1 VIGTEMR
8 LFRPTAAQREL
19 VAGAQAVFADAAG
32 AGSGWRA
39 IADSGLL
46 GALVPEEAGGLGLAP
61 SDLALLTEEA
71 GCLLVRGPLVE
82 TAWMAVPALAA
93 VGAPAAGTL
102 AAVLAGEAL
111 ASAVDDTLRGPD
123 LDSAAVV
130 VVPGETG
137 DRVVDAAAL
146 GPLEPAAGADA
157 GERSWRAPHLDRT
170 AGIPVPAHGAG
181 ALALG
186 RLGGAA
192 YLLGVTRWLLET
204 SVAHATA
211 RTQFG
216 VPIGSFQAVRH
227 GLADVSVEL
236 EFARSAV
243 WAAAGEVEEQAASAG
258 EAVLA
263 AAVQA
268 RRAFALADRH
278 CLQVHGGLGF
288 TWEHPLHLYLKR
300 GQTVAARFGRSR
312 DLAAAL
318 GDQVLAAAR
327 SAGRSVPP
335 RPSI

>member
-1 VIGTEMR
+1 MR

-19 VAGAQAVFADAAG
+19 VDGARAVFAAAAG
-32 AGSGWRA
+32 DGPGWRA
-39 IADSGLL
+39 VAESGLL
-46 GALVPEEAGGLGLAP
+46 GALLPEDDGGLGLLP

-71 GCLLVRGPLVE
+71 GFLLVRGPLVE
-82 TAWMAVPALAA
+82 TAWMAVPGLAA
-93 VGAPAAGTL
+93 AGPSAAGTL

-123 LDSAAVV
+123 LHAAAVV

-137 DRVVDAAAL
+137 DLLLDAAAL
-146 GPLEPAAGADA
+146 GPLEPAATADPE
-157 GERSWRAPHLDRT
+157 GRFWRAPHLDRA
-170 AGIPVPAHGAG
+170 AGTPVPQDGVG

-216 VPIGSFQAVRH
+216 VPIGTFQAVRH
-227 GLADVSVEL
+227 ALADVCVEL

-243 WAAAGEVEEQAASAG
+243 WAAAVEVEQQSPSART
-258 EAVLA
+258 AVLA
-263 AAVQA
+263 AAVQT
-268 RRAFALADRH
+268 RRAFALADRQ
-278 CLQVHGGLGF
+278 CLQVHGGVGF
-288 TWEHPLHLYLKR
+288 TWEHPLHLHLKR

-318 GDQVLAAAR
+318 GDQELAAAR
-327 SAGRSVPP
+327 SAGPSVPP

>member
-1 VIGTEMR
+1 VIGAPMR

-19 VAGAQAVFADAAG
+19 VDGARAVFAAANG
-32 AGSGWRA
+32 WPAVAG
-39 IADSGLL
+39 SGLL
-46 GALVPEEAGGLGLAP
+46 GALLPEDDGGLGLAP

-71 GCLLVRGPLVE
+71 GFLLVRGPLVE
-82 TAWMAVPALAA
+82 TAWMAVPGLAA
-93 VGAPAAGTL
+93 AGPSAAGTL

-123 LDSAAVV
+123 LDAAVVV
-130 VVPGETG
+130 VVPGESG
-137 DRVVDAAAL
+137 DLLLDAAAL
-146 GPLEPAAGADA
+146 GPLEPAGSADPV
-157 GERSWRAPHLDRT
+157 ERSWLAPHLDSA
-170 AGIPVPAHGAG
+170 AGTPVPRDGAG

-211 RTQFG
+211 RRQFG

-227 GLADVSVEL
+227 ALADVCVEL

-243 WAAAGEVEEQAASAG
+243 WAAADEVQARTASARA
-258 EAVLA
+258 AVLA
-263 AAVQA
+263 AAVQS
-268 RRAFALADRH
+268 RRAFALADRQ
-278 CLQVHGGLGF
+278 CLQVHGGVGF
-288 TWEHPLHLYLKR
+288 TWAHPLHLHLKR

-318 GDQVLAAAR
+318 GDKVLADAR
-327 SAGRSVPP
+327 SAGPSVPP

>member
-1 VIGTEMR
+1 VIGAPMR

-19 VAGAQAVFADAAG
+19 VDGARAVFAAATG
-32 AGSGWRA
+32 DGPGRRA
-39 IADSGLL
+39 VAESGLL
-46 GALVPEEAGGLGLAP
+46 GALVPEDDGGLGLLP

-71 GCLLVRGPLVE
+71 GFLLVRGPLVE
-82 TAWMAVPALAA
+82 TAWMATPALAA
-93 VGAPAAGTL
+93 AGPSAAGTL

-123 LDSAAVV
+123 LDAAAVV

-137 DRVVDAAAL
+137 DLLLDAAAL
-146 GPLEPAAGADA
+146 GPLEPAATADPE
-157 GERSWRAPHLDRT
+157 GRFWRAPHLDRA
-170 AGIPVPAHGAG
+170 AGTPVPQDGAG

-216 VPIGSFQAVRH
+216 VPIGTFQAVRH
-227 GLADVSVEL
+227 GLADVCVEL

-243 WAAAGEVEEQAASAG
+243 WAAAVEVEQQSPSART
-258 EAVLA
+258 AVLA
-263 AAVQA
+263 AAVQT
-268 RRAFALADRH
+268 RRAFALADRQ
-278 CLQVHGGLGF
+278 CLQVHGGVGF
-288 TWEHPLHLYLKR
+288 TWEHPLHLHLKR

-318 GDQVLAAAR
+318 GDQVLVAAR
-327 SAGRSVPP
+327 SAGPSVPP

>member
-1 VIGTEMR
+1 MR

-19 VAGAQAVFADAAG
+19 VAGAQAVFAAAG
-32 AGSGWRA
+32 SRWQA
-39 IADSGLL
+39 IAESGLL
-46 GALVPEEAGGLGLAP
+46 GALLPEDDGGLGLLP

-71 GCLLVRGPLVE
+71 GYLLVRGPLVE

-93 VGAPAAGTL
+93 AGAPSTGTL
-102 AAVLAGEAL
+102 AKVLAGEGL

-130 VVPGETG
+130 VVAGETG
-137 DRVVDAAAL
+137 DRLVDAAAL
-146 GPLEPAAGADA
+146 GPLEPAATADPD
-157 GERSWRAPHLDRT
+157 ERYWRAPQLDRG
-170 AGIPVPAHGAG
+170 AGIPVPPHGVG

-192 YLLGVTRWLLET
+192 YLLGVTRWLLGT
-204 SVAHATA
+204 SVAHASA
-211 RTQFG
+211 RRQFG

-227 GLADVSVEL
+227 ALVDVHVEL

-243 WAAAGEVEEQAASAG
+243 WAAAGEVEAQAASARA
-258 EAVLA
+258 AVLA
-263 AAVQA
+263 AAVQS
-268 RRAFALADRH
+268 RRAFALADRQ

-288 TWEHPLHLYLKR
+288 TWEHPLHLHLKR
-300 GQTVAARFGRSR
+300 GQTVAARFGRTR

-327 SAGRSVPP
+327 SAGPSVPP